1 MMGIGR
7 GSTQRIRLVTTTDM
21 PPRKRVE
28 NAPRPDESLE
38 PTVIA
43 EVEETVPMIRKGQ
56 LVHLILNGRTL
67 QFREILDWDD
77 RFLKIRSDVTVAP
90 QTEIVLIP
98 WGQIES
104 LGLTD
109 ER

>member
-1 MMGIGR
+1 
-7 GSTQRIRLVTTTDM
+7 M
-21 PPRKRVE
+21 PPAKR
-28 NAPRPDESLE
+28 SE
-38 PTVIA
+38 PTN
-43 EVEETVPMIRKGQ
+43 TDGLLRKGQ

-67 QFREILDWDD
+67 QFREVLDWDD
-77 RFLKIRSDVTVAP
+77 RFLKIRSDIQVAP

-98 WGQIES
+98 WGQIEA

>member
-1 MMGIGR
+1 
-7 GSTQRIRLVTTTDM
+7 M
-21 PPRKRVE
+21 PPAKR
-28 NAPRPDESLE
+28 
-38 PTVIA
+38 T
-43 EVEETVPMIRKGQ
+43 ETTNTDGLLRKGQ

-67 QFREILDWDD
+67 QYREVLDWDD
-77 RFLKIRSDVTVAP
+77 RFLKIRSDMSVAP

-98 WGQIES
+98 WGQIEA

>member
-1 MMGIGR
+1 
-7 GSTQRIRLVTTTDM
+7 M
-21 PPRKRVE
+21 PPRKRIE
-28 NAPRPDESLE
+28 TDE
-38 PTVIA
+38 PTAMVN
-43 EVEETVPMIRKGQ
+43 PDWNPPQPLLRRGQ

-67 QFREILDWDD
+67 QYREILDWDD
-77 RFLKIRSDVTVAP
+77 RFLKIRSDLSVAP

-98 WGQIES
+98 WNQVEA